1 MGNTQIISFNVE
13 PEDFNKVL
21 ERIDAIAVEQK
32 SSRSAVFRDILYDH
46 FGIVRE
52 YPVRRLDFS
61 KQIIDAKNKKC

>member
-32 SSRSAVFRDILYDH
+32 SSRSAVFRDIL
-46 FGIVRE
+46 RASQK
-52 YPVRRLDFS
+52 S
-61 KQIIDAKNKKC
+61 KRFYNWII

>member
-13 PEDFNKVL
+13 PEYFNKVL

-32 SSRSAVFRDILYDH
+32 SSRSAVFRGILYDH

-61 KQIIDAKNKKC
+61 KQIIDAKNKRC